1 MRVDL
6 SHNKHIGKIMDV
18 AQTLPRDGDRTS
30 PRRGSATVSLSSRTR
45 VCSLL
50 TDTHAHDAIS
60 GTMLRDG
67 TYSSQRYA
75 THPTQPQQ
83 HGTTVP
89 RDTLPL
95 LAATC
100 GSMNDAI
107 AARRH
112 SARHTAAHTTPQ
124 RTTVQRAHHA
134 LHATDSRALAQLNNK
149 TR

>member
-1 MRVDL
+1 VDL
-6 SHNKHIGKIMDV
+6 YHNKHIGKIMDV
-18 AQTLPRDGDRTS
+18 AQTLPRDGDRTT
-30 PRRGSATVSLSSRTR
+30 PRRGSATVSLNSRTR

-60 GTMLRDG
+60 GAMLRDG
-67 TYSSQRYA
+67 TYSSPRYA

-100 GSMNDAI
+100 GSN
-107 AARRH
+107 ARCYR
-112 SARHTAAHTTPQ
+112 SSTP
-124 RTTVQRAHHA
+124 
-134 LHATDSRALAQLNNK
+134 
-149 TR
+149 